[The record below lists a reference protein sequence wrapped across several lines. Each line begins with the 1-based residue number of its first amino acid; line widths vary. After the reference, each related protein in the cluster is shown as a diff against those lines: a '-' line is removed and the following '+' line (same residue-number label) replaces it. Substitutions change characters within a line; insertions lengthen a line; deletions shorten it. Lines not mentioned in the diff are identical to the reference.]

1 MFDSTPPFKR
11 LPYCPGIIPMSDDF
25 AEEAGAD
32 MVLNDLSDELLLQIF
47 TRIGHPP
54 KLASCS
60 RLSRR
65 FLGVLTEVGLWK
77 DILVQA
83 TTGKQP
89 PRNGIPL
96 VLSGPG
102 ESYRHAYIRLMYDVS
117 RLEITSVELVNSTW
131 HFYFQSDM
139 YLFHASP
146 EQAAQRAGA
155 TGNQGHVATFCHT
168 GFFSSNIAGAPS
180 RRTPTRWQLL
190 ARSAG
195 EPQSPTVAAG
205 ADEAGPLSQGNG
217 CLADSN
223 ERRREVCA
231 SAAERRSTWTE
242 PGGGGREAWG
252 GAGHDMDAPPS
263 PSQLLGP
270 ISPGTPNP
278 MQSPSQSPTV
288 LPLRSPSGDWPLLAS
303 AASGSYVQVR
313 ASSRLNPKP

>member
-1 MFDSTPPFKR
+1 
-11 LPYCPGIIPMSDDF
+11 MSDAL
-25 AEEAGAD
+25 AEEASRTVELAD

-65 FLGVLTEVGLWK
+65 FLGVLTEDGLWK

-89 PRNGIPL
+89 PRNGVPL

-102 ESYRHAYIRLMYDVS
+102 ESYRNAYIRLMYDVS

-155 TGNQGHVATFCHT
+155 TGNQGHVATFSHT

-180 RRTPTRWQLL
+180 RRTPPRWHLL

-195 EPQSPTVAAG
+195 EPQSPMAAAG
-205 ADEAGPLSQGNG
+205 ADEAGAPPRGDG
-217 CLADSN
+217 RLADSD

-231 SAAERRSTWTE
+231 SAAERRSWTE
-242 PGGGGREAWG
+242 PGEEGREAWG

-278 MQSPSQSPTV
+278 MQSPWLSEIV
-288 LPLRSPSGDWPLLAS
+288 LPHRSPSGDWPLLAS

-313 ASSRLNPKP
+313 VSSRLNPKP